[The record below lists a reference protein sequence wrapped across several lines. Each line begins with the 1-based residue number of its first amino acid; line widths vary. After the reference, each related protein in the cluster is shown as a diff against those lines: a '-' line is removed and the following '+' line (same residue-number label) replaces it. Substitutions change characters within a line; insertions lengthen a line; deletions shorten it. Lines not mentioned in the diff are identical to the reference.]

1 MSNKIRISLQP
12 GSRPKREGEEYP
24 YDIIPKNTKTGAEK
38 ILVATV
44 KGITEGNAAVSYH
57 NSLLSLAEKEE
68 GWMHYRTRS
77 TGPFFNRVL
86 VRRGNGKPEGRGKR

>member
-1 MSNKIRISLQP
+1 MSKKIRISLQS

-24 YDIIPKNTKTGAEK
+24 YDIIPRNTKTGAEK

-57 NSLLSLAEKEE
+57 NSLLSQAEKEE
-68 GWMHYRTRS
+68 GWTHYRSRS
-77 TGPFFNRVL
+77 TGPLFKRVL
-86 VRRGNGKPEGRGKR
+86 VSRGNGKPEGRAKR